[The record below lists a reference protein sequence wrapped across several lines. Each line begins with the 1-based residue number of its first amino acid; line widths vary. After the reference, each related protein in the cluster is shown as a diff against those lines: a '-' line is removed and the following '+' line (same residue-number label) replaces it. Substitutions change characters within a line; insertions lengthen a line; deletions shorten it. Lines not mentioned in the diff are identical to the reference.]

1 MFTGHYSASFAGRAA
16 DKRIPLWLLF
26 LAVQWIDALWSIFV
40 LLGIEKVRIVPGIT
54 ASNALDLYYMPYTH
68 SLLGVLCWSAVAYV
82 VCQMAPSRRGVRTGL
97 ILAAAVFSHWIL
109 DLIVH
114 RPDLALYDSV
124 GKMGFGLWN
133 YRGAAFALEM
143 GVLFCGAAAL
153 YRTAVH
159 KVRVV
164 GFAVFLAALQ
174 VFGTFFF
181 PPPPS
186 DHAAAMTALVSYI
199 VLALVAWWVDR
210 GEPRS
215 GSSRIDEAGYV
226 AANFCPNTRVDIKL
240 KEKGRIEFILLSET
254 DLSRPWRRTTRH
266 VFPWAA
272 D

>member
-1 MFTGHYSASFAGRAA
+1 MFTGHYSFSFAGRALA
-16 DKRIPLWLLF
+16 GKSGDQENDKRIPLWLLF
-26 LAVQWIDALWSIFV
+26 IAVQFIDVLWSIFV

-68 SLLGVLCWSAVAYV
+68 SLLGVLFWSLLAFAM
-82 VCQMAPSRRGVRTGL
+82 CQFVPALRGKRTGL

-143 GVLFCGAAAL
+143 AVLLCGAAML
-153 YRTAVH
+153 YRTAAH
-159 KVRVV
+159 KVRLA
-164 GFAVFLAALQ
+164 GFVAFLAALQ

-186 DHAAAMTALVSYI
+186 DHAAAITALVLYV
-199 VLALVAWWVDR
+199 VLALTAWWVE
-210 GEPRS
+210 G
-215 GSSRIDEAGYV
+215 GA
-226 AANFCPNTRVDIKL
+226 
-240 KEKGRIEFILLSET
+240 
-254 DLSRPWRRTTRH
+254 LSRALSST
-266 VFPWAA
+266 
-272 D
+272 

>member
-1 MFTGHYSASFAGRAA
+1 MFTGHYSFSFAGKSAER
-16 DKRIPLWLLF
+16 RIPLWLLF
-26 LAVQWIDALWSIFV
+26 LAAQWIDVMWSIFV

-68 SLLGVLCWSAVAYV
+68 SLLGVLCWSGLAYF
-82 VCQMAPSRRGVRTGL
+82 VCQIVTSLRGVRTGL

-143 GVLFCGAAAL
+143 AVLLGGAAIL
-153 YRTAVH
+153 YRTASH
-159 KVRVV
+159 RGRLI
-164 GFAVFLAALQ
+164 GFVIFLAALQ

-181 PPPPS
+181 PPPSS

-199 VLALVAWWVDR
+199 VLTLITWL
-210 GEPRS
+210 GGIRS
-215 GSSRIDEAGYV
+215 PGNQTASRA
-226 AANFCPNTRVDIKL
+226 T
-240 KEKGRIEFILLSET
+240 
-254 DLSRPWRRTTRH
+254 
-266 VFPWAA
+266 
-272 D
+272 

>member
-1 MFTGHYSASFAGRAA
+1 LFTGHYSFSFAGRALA
-16 DKRIPLWLLF
+16 GKSGDQENDKRIPLWLLF
-26 LAVQWIDALWSIFV
+26 IAVQFIDVLWSIFV

-68 SLLGVLCWSAVAYV
+68 SLLGVLFWSLLAFAM
-82 VCQMAPSRRGVRTGL
+82 CQFVPALRGKRTGL

-143 GVLFCGAAAL
+143 AVLLCGAAML
-153 YRTAVH
+153 YRTAAH
-159 KVRVV
+159 KVRLA
-164 GFAVFLAALQ
+164 GFVAFLAALQ

-186 DHAAAMTALVSYI
+186 DHAAAITALALYV
-199 VLALVAWWVDR
+199 VLALMAWWVDR
-210 GEPRS
+210 PRT
-215 GSSRIDEAGYV
+215 
-226 AANFCPNTRVDIKL
+226 AAPN
-240 KEKGRIEFILLSET
+240 
-254 DLSRPWRRTTRH
+254 RP
-266 VFPWAA
+266 
-272 D
+272 

>member
-1 MFTGHYSASFAGRAA
+1 MFTGHYSASFAGKAA
-16 DKRIPLWLLF
+16 DKHIPLWVLF
-26 LAVQWIDALWSIFV
+26 IAVQLIDVLWSIFV

-68 SLLGVLCWSAVAYV
+68 SLLGVLCWSALAYA
-82 VCQMAPSRRGVRTGL
+82 VCQLVPGLRGQRTGL

-143 GVLFCGAAAL
+143 AVLFGGAAML
-153 YRTAVH
+153 YQTATH
-159 KVRVV
+159 RSRLI
-164 GFAVFLAALQ
+164 GFVIFLAALQ

-186 DHAAAMTALVSYI
+186 DRAAAMTALVSYI
-199 VLALVAWWVDR
+199 VLALIAWWV
-210 GEPRS
+210 E
-215 GSSRIDEAGYV
+215 GSPATQS
-226 AANFCPNTRVDIKL
+226 
-240 KEKGRIEFILLSET
+240 
-254 DLSRPWRRTTRH
+254 
-266 VFPWAA
+266 
-272 D
+272 